1 MKLFNKYKFSDK
13 RQSLG
18 GIISTIMGLLA
29 LASLIYGVYISFKAQ
44 GYAGLKVG
52 SLGLLS
58 LFISVIGTIIGLLSF
73 KEDDKFYTL
82 IRFCRACIVKGWFD
96 ALWNTCSIYDS
107 GISYGIIIKYADMD
121 YIGLWD
127 YKCFIKEM
135 WLCLMIMY

>member
-52 SLGLLS
+52 LLS

-82 IRFCRACIVKGWFD
+82 SKVGSMLC
-96 ALWNTCSIYDS
+96 
-107 GISYGIIIKYADMD
+107 GILAVFMIAVFLM
-121 YIGLWD
+121 GL
-127 YKCFIKEM
+127 
-135 WLCLMIMY
+135 

>member
-29 LASLIYGVYISFKAQ
+29 LASLIYGVYISFKAE

-58 LFISVIGTIIGLLSF
+58 LLISVIGTFIGLLSASPVSLPASTVTSSF
-73 KEDDKFYTL
+73 TARPKNHNPPSRGIFLLRKAITS
-82 IRFCRACIVKGWFD
+82 AP
-96 ALWNTCSIYDS
+96 S
-107 GISYGIIIKYADMD
+107 G
-121 YIGLWD
+121 
-127 YKCFIKEM
+127 
-135 WLCLMIMY
+135 

>member
-29 LASLIYGVYISFKAQ
+29 LASLIYGVYISFKAE

-58 LFISVIGTIIGLLSF
+58 F

-82 IRFCRACIVKGWFD
+82 SKVGSMLC
-96 ALWNTCSIYDS
+96 
-107 GISYGIIIKYADMD
+107 GILAVFMIAVFLM
-121 YIGLWD
+121 GL
-127 YKCFIKEM
+127 
-135 WLCLMIMY
+135 

>member
-29 LASLIYGVYISFKAQ
+29 LASLIYGVYISFKAE

-58 LFISVIGTIIGLLSF
+58 LLISVIGTFIGLLSF
-73 KEDDKFYTL
+73 KEMISSIHYQRL
-82 IRFCRACIVKGWFD
+82 VQCYAEYLQY
-96 ALWNTCSIYDS
+96 LW
-107 GISYGIIIKYADMD
+107 
-121 YIGLWD
+121 
-127 YKCFIKEM
+127 
-135 WLCLMIMY
+135 

>member
-44 GYAGLKVG
+44 GHAGLKVG

-82 IRFCRACIVKGWFD
+82 SKVGSMLC
-96 ALWNTCSIYDS
+96 
-107 GISYGIIIKYADMD
+107 GILAVFMIAVFLM
-121 YIGLWD
+121 GL
-127 YKCFIKEM
+127 
-135 WLCLMIMY
+135 

>member
-29 LASLIYGVYISFKAQ
+29 LASLIYGVYISFKAE

-58 LFISVIGTIIGLLSF
+58 F

-82 IRFCRACIVKGWFD
+82 SKVGSMLC
-96 ALWNTCSIYDS
+96 
-107 GISYGIIIKYADMD
+107 GILAVFMVAVFLM
-121 YIGLWD
+121 GL
-127 YKCFIKEM
+127 
-135 WLCLMIMY
+135 

>member
-29 LASLIYGVYISFKAQ
+29 LASLIYGVYISIKAQ
-44 GYAGLKVG
+44 GYAGHKVG

-82 IRFCRACIVKGWFD
+82 SKVGSMLC
-96 ALWNTCSIYDS
+96 
-107 GISYGIIIKYADMD
+107 GILAVFMIAVFLM
-121 YIGLWD
+121 GL
-127 YKCFIKEM
+127 
-135 WLCLMIMY
+135 

>member
-29 LASLIYGVYISFKAQ
+29 LASLIYAVYLSYKAE

-58 LFISVIGTIIGLLSF
+58 LLFSIIGSVIGLLSF

-82 IRFCRACIVKGWFD
+82 SKEGSLLCGILAVFMAAVFLMGIV
-96 ALWNTCSIYDS
+96 
-107 GISYGIIIKYADMD
+107 
-121 YIGLWD
+121 
-127 YKCFIKEM
+127 
-135 WLCLMIMY
+135 

>member
-29 LASLIYGVYISFKAQ
+29 LASLIYGVYLSYKAE

-58 LFISVIGTIIGLLSF
+58 LLFSIIGSVIGLLSF
-73 KEDDKFYTL
+73 KEILYF
-82 IRFCRACIVKGWFD
+82 IKGG
-96 ALWNTCSIYDS
+96 LTVMWNTRSIYGS
-107 GISYGIIIKYADMD
+107 GIPYGYSVIANIF
-121 YIGLWD
+121 L
-127 YKCFIKEM
+127 CNNKE
-135 WLCLMIMY
+135 

>member
-1 MKLFNKYKFSDK
+1 VKLFNKYKFSDK

-29 LASLIYGVYISFKAQ
+29 LASLIYGVYISFKAH

-82 IRFCRACIVKGWFD
+82 SKVGSMLC
-96 ALWNTCSIYDS
+96 
-107 GISYGIIIKYADMD
+107 GILAVFMIAVFLM
-121 YIGLWD
+121 GL
-127 YKCFIKEM
+127 
-135 WLCLMIMY
+135 

>member
-1 MKLFNKYKFSDK
+1 LELFNKYKFSDK

-29 LASLIYGVYISFKAQ
+29 LASLIYGVYISFKAE

-58 LFISVIGTIIGLLSF
+58 LLISVIGTFIGLLSF

-82 IRFCRACIVKGWFD
+82 SKVGSMLC
-96 ALWNTCSIYDS
+96 
-107 GISYGIIIKYADMD
+107 GILAVFMVAVFLM
-121 YIGLWD
+121 GL
-127 YKCFIKEM
+127 
-135 WLCLMIMY
+135 

>member
-1 MKLFNKYKFSDK
+1 MQRNQIYYIRLEIGMKLFNKYKFSDK

-29 LASLIYGVYISFKAQ
+29 LASLIYG

-58 LFISVIGTIIGLLSF
+58 LLISVIGTFIGLLSF

-82 IRFCRACIVKGWFD
+82 SKVGSMLC
-96 ALWNTCSIYDS
+96 
-107 GISYGIIIKYADMD
+107 GILAVFMVAVFLM
-121 YIGLWD
+121 GL
-127 YKCFIKEM
+127 
-135 WLCLMIMY
+135 

>member
-1 MKLFNKYKFSDK
+1 VKLFNKYKFSDK

-44 GYAGLKVG
+44 GYAGLKV

-82 IRFCRACIVKGWFD
+82 SKVGSMLC
-96 ALWNTCSIYDS
+96 
-107 GISYGIIIKYADMD
+107 GILAVFMIAVFLM
-121 YIGLWD
+121 GL
-127 YKCFIKEM
+127 
-135 WLCLMIMY
+135 

>member
-18 GIISTIMGLLA
+18 GIISTILGILSLT
-29 LASLIYGVYISFKAQ
+29 SLIYGVYVSFEAQ

-58 LFISVIGTIIGLLSF
+58 LLVSVIGTIIGLLSF

-82 IRFCRACIVKGWFD
+82 SKVGSMLC
-96 ALWNTCSIYDS
+96 
-107 GISYGIIIKYADMD
+107 GILAIFMIAVFLMGI
-121 YIGLWD
+121 
-127 YKCFIKEM
+127 
-135 WLCLMIMY
+135 

>member
-29 LASLIYGVYISFKAQ
+29 LASLIYGVYLSYKAE

-52 SLGLLS
+52 SLGLLFS
-58 LFISVIGTIIGLLSF
+58 IIGSVIGLLSF

-82 IRFCRACIVKGWFD
+82 SKVGSLLCGILAVFMAAVFLMGIV
-96 ALWNTCSIYDS
+96 
-107 GISYGIIIKYADMD
+107 
-121 YIGLWD
+121 
-127 YKCFIKEM
+127 
-135 WLCLMIMY
+135 

>member
-29 LASLIYGVYISFKAQ
+29 LASLIYGVYLSYKAE
-44 GYAGLKVG
+44 GYAG

-58 LFISVIGTIIGLLSF
+58 LLFSIIGSVIGLLSF

-82 IRFCRACIVKGWFD
+82 SKVGSLLCGILAVFMAAVFLMGIV
-96 ALWNTCSIYDS
+96 
-107 GISYGIIIKYADMD
+107 
-121 YIGLWD
+121 
-127 YKCFIKEM
+127 
-135 WLCLMIMY
+135 

>member
-29 LASLIYGVYISFKAQ
+29 SLIYGVYISFKAE

-58 LFISVIGTIIGLLSF
+58 LLISVIGTFIGLLSF

-82 IRFCRACIVKGWFD
+82 SKVGSMLC
-96 ALWNTCSIYDS
+96 
-107 GISYGIIIKYADMD
+107 GILAVFMVAVFLM
-121 YIGLWD
+121 GL
-127 YKCFIKEM
+127 
-135 WLCLMIMY
+135 

>member
-29 LASLIYGVYISFKAQ
+29 LASLIYGVYLSYKAE

-58 LFISVIGTIIGLLSF
+58 LLFSIIGSVIGFL
-73 KEDDKFYTL
+73 
-82 IRFCRACIVKGWFD
+82 
-96 ALWNTCSIYDS
+96 ALRKMINSILYQRWAHCYVEYS
-107 GISYGIIIKYADMD
+107 QY
-121 YIGLWD
+121 LWQR
-127 YKCFIKEM
+127 YSL
-135 WLCLMIMY
+135 WV

>member
-29 LASLIYGVYISFKAQ
+29 LASLIYGVYLSYKAE

-58 LFISVIGTIIGLLSF
+58 LLFSIIGSVIGLLSF
-73 KEDDKFYTL
+73 KEDDKFYYQ
-82 IRFCRACIVKGWFD
+82 RWAHCYVEYSQY
-96 ALWNTCSIYDS
+96 LWQRYS
-107 GISYGIIIKYADMD
+107 
-121 YIGLWD
+121 LWV
-127 YKCFIKEM
+127 
-135 WLCLMIMY
+135 

>member
-29 LASLIYGVYISFKAQ
+29 LASLIYGVYISFKAE

-58 LFISVIGTIIGLLSF
+58 LLISVIGTFIGLLSF
-73 KEDDKFYTL
+73 KEDF
-82 IRFCRACIVKGWFD
+82 
-96 ALWNTCSIYDS
+96 
-107 GISYGIIIKYADMD
+107 
-121 YIGLWD
+121 LWD
-127 YKCFIKEM
+127 YRQNSFCPTTAYDVSVKV
-135 WLCLMIMY
+135 

>member
-1 MKLFNKYKFSDK
+1 MQRNQIYYIRLEIGMKLFNKYKFSDK

-29 LASLIYGVYISFKAQ
+29 LASLIYGIYISFKAE

-58 LFISVIGTIIGLLSF
+58 F

-82 IRFCRACIVKGWFD
+82 SKVGSMLC
-96 ALWNTCSIYDS
+96 
-107 GISYGIIIKYADMD
+107 GILAVFMVAVFLM
-121 YIGLWD
+121 GL
-127 YKCFIKEM
+127 
-135 WLCLMIMY
+135 